1 MYAGFWKRVAAYIL
15 DQVIFTFAF
24 YIIMFA
30 LGVGAAVSAGAGQPK
45 ETADVTTALLSVALS
60 LGLYLFYFVYLESSS
75 WQATPG
81 KKACGIKVTDL
92 NGNRI
97 SFWRSLGRNLGMWLS
112 GLILCIGYMMCG
124 WTRRKQCLH
133 DMLAQCLVVDDN
145 YVPTPDAPL
154 PKQSGCLILLILIP
168 VLLFGLGIVAALA
181 MPTFFR
187 SAERARAAEANVLLR
202 TAAEAQQL
210 HFDAAKK
217 YARAWTALSVKPSGA
232 VQSATY
238 CTRGPQSEQTVQGFT
253 GCGGAN
259 GFAVTLGPSSAT
271 AYRVN
276 NNTFKYTIR
285 LNYNG
290 GAPVCR
296 AQTPAAEP
304 LCEKLNARNP

>member
-24 YIIMFA
+24 YVLMFA
-30 LGVGAAVSAGAGQPK
+30 LGFGVAAAAGNGLSK
-45 ETADVTTALLSVALS
+45 ETEDVASALLAVAFS

-145 YVPTPDAPL
+145 YVPAPNAPL

-168 VLLFGLGIVAALA
+168 VILVALGMATALV
-181 MPTFFR
+181 MPAFFR

-202 TAAEAQQL
+202 TTAEAQQR
-210 HFDAAKK
+210 HFTAGKT
-217 YARAWTALSVKPSGA
+217 YARTWTALDVAPRGA

-238 CTRGPQSEQTVQGFT
+238 CTRGPQAAQTVQGFT
-253 GCGGAN
+253 GCGGAD
-259 GFAVTLGPSSAT
+259 GFAVTLGPDAAV

-276 NNTFKYTIR
+276 NRTLRYTLSRPYATDLTVCVAHNPQARGVCDR
-285 LNYNG
+285 LN
-290 GAPVCR
+290 R
-296 AQTPAAEP
+296 
-304 LCEKLNARNP
+304 KK